1 VTDVF
6 RFHPG
11 DAALLVSVPHDG
23 REIPPDIG
31 AGMAP
36 EGRAIPDT
44 DWHVARLYE
53 FVGELGASLLVA
65 NYSRYVIDLNR
76 SPEDEHLYPGR
87 VATGLCPERTFDGDA
102 IYAEG
107 GVAAA
112 EVARRTATYWKPYH
126 DRIAATLAAL
136 QAKHG
141 EVVLWDAHSIAS
153 EVPRLF
159 DGELPVLN
167 IGTNDGASCAPPL
180 GQAVADIA
188 AASPY
193 PAVVNGR
200 FKGGFITRHYGR
212 PADGVHAVQLEIAQ
226 RAYLDERSHE
236 YDADKAV
243 ALQQTIRAMLETC
256 LQMVTH

>member
-1 VTDVF
+1 MTDVF
-6 RFHPG
+6 RFQPG
-11 DAALLVSVPHDG
+11 DAPLLVSVPHDG
-23 REIPPDIG
+23 RDIPEDMG
-31 AGMAP
+31 ARMTP
-36 EGRAIPDT
+36 EGLAVPDT
-44 DWHVARLYE
+44 DWHVARLYQ
-53 FVGELGASLLVA
+53 FAAELGASLLVA

-76 SPEDEHLYPGR
+76 SPQDENLYPGK
-87 VATGLCPERTFDGDA
+87 VATGLCPEKTFDGDA
-102 IYAEG
+102 VYAGG
-107 GVAAA
+107 GVDTA
-112 EVARRTATYWKPYH
+112 EMARRTATYWQPYH

-136 QAKHG
+136 REKHG

-212 PADGVHAVQLEIAQ
+212 PAEGVHAVQLEIAQ
-226 RAYLDERSHE
+226 RAYLDEATHAF
-236 YDADKAV
+236 DAGKAA